1 MFLKPWNE
9 TILMNAKQELIE
21 NLKRLLFEDEASFD
35 FLNKLE
41 ESELKN
47 LIASIR
53 NRLEDQRT
61 ERKS

>member
-1 MFLKPWNE
+1 MM
-9 TILMNAKQELIE
+9 LMNTKQELIE

-53 NRLEDQRT
+53 NRLENQRT

>member
-1 MFLKPWNE
+1 
-9 TILMNAKQELIE
+9 MNTKQELIE
-21 NLKRLLFEDEASFD
+21 KLNKLLLEDDTSLE

-53 NRLEDQRT
+53 LRLEKQKDEVKT
-61 ERKS
+61 